1 MLRRFLDCLK
11 ERIESALGEHVDL
24 ADYIDFICCSCRSEI
39 DFLKD
44 GSDIIDTVV
53 GSGVHL
59 SYVKDGTVKDALT
72 GGALVAG
79 IAVYRVLTVD
89 APGKDLGD
97 RGLSRTVLA
106 AEKLGVSELL
116 RDY

>member
-1 MLRRFLDCLK
+1 MLRRFLNSLK

-24 ADYIDFICCSCRSEI
+24 VDYIDFISCSGRSEI

-44 GSDIIDTVV
+44 GPYVIDTVI
-53 GSGVHL
+53 GSSVHL
-59 SYVKDGTVKDALT
+59 SNVKYGTVKYALAC
-72 GGALVAG
+72 GALVAG
-79 IAVYRVLTVD
+79 IAVYRVLAVD

-106 AEKLGVSELL
+106 AEKIGVSELL